1 MSALADDNDSVSDN
15 DDAGLELLNIF
26 LDSDEDLDFE
36 GFLNSTGEHRSSDTC
51 DSSSDGEEYNSED
64 FERSV
69 TVFLF

>member
-26 LDSDEDLDFE
+26 LDSDFE